1 MNFFLLKYLVPLLG
15 LVAVLFAVRR
25 WRKRELPTGLL
36 VAWALLWVALALV
49 VQLPQQTDVLARILG
64 VGRGVDVLLFAAVL
78 ALVLLLFRF
87 YLRIERMEREI
98 TTLVRELALLREEKD
113 RKP

>member
-1 MNFFLLKYLVPLLG
+1 MNLFLLKYLVPLVG
-15 LVAVLFAVRR
+15 LIAVLFAVRR

-36 VAWALLWVALALV
+36 VAWTLLWVALSLV

-64 VGRGVDVLLFAAVL
+64 VGRGVDVLLFASVV
-78 ALVLLLFRF
+78 ALVLLLFRV

-98 TTLVRELALLREEKD
+98 TTVVRELALLRAEQDK
-113 RKP
+113 K